1 MFAALTGL
9 AGGGVSTSVSSK
21 SGDAQSPFDAAFQYN
36 AAFQVGGSGSQSQS
50 TSASQ
55 EKTSAGTGASGGYGL
70 PQANNNAVYVAL
82 AVVGLIAI
90 AAVLGARRS

>member
-21 SGDAQSPFDAAFQYN
+21 SGDAQSPFDSAFQYN
-36 AAFQVGGSGSQSQS
+36 GQQNVGGSGGATQSNTATQD
-50 TSASQ
+50 
-55 EKTSAGTGASGGYGL
+55 KTSAGTGASGYGL
-70 PQANNNAVYVAL
+70 PGGTNQTVVYAAL
-82 AVVGLIAI
+82 AIVGLIAI